1 MCPKFKLLQ
10 TYAKN
15 NYIPNM
21 KKKLDLK
28 EYGEQFRF
36 TLFKMPP
43 AWRFI
48 QEHRLWEG
56 FWKYGW
62 VSRLL
67 IVAALLIGLKFL
79 SIAVNWFQN
88 ISAGNPQ
95 QAFQSMGM
103 LAEQFFTEGFGFMF
117 SGSMKYVMLIL
128 LEVLVFHFSRR
139 TVYILT
145 GNEANAEFQDFV
157 DAQVRMIKVGV
168 YAWVMELIF
177 TIMFKVFFGIFGFLD
192 FLQPAFVF
200 AIQCYFLGFAILDNY
215 HEQFGLSIKES
226 RQYALNY
233 IGVAA
238 AAGLVAYLLM
248 LVPVA
253 GVIAA
258 PILTS
263 VAATLVMYELSDL
276 HILGK
281 EALGEPEEVV

>member
-1 MCPKFKLLQ
+1 MK
-10 TYAKN
+10 TTSISA
-15 NYIPNM
+15 NM
-21 KKKLDLK
+21 KRKIDIK
-28 EYGEQFRF
+28 EYSEQFRY
-36 TLFKMPP
+36 TLFKMV
-43 AWRFI
+43 AARRFI

-62 VSRLL
+62 VSRFL
-67 IVAALLIGLKFL
+67 VVVALLIGLKFL
-79 SIAVNWFQN
+79 SIAINWFQN
-88 ISAGNPQ
+88 FSAGNPG

-103 LAEQFFTEGFGFMF
+103 LAEQFFTEGFGFLF
-117 SGSMKYVMLIL
+117 SGGMKYAMLIL

-145 GNEANAEFQDFV
+145 GKDTDATFHEFV
-157 DAQVRMIKVGV
+157 DAQVRMIKVGI

-177 TIMFKVFFGIFGFLD
+177 TILFKVFFGIFGFID
-192 FLQPAFVF
+192 FLQPACVF

-215 HEQFGLSIKES
+215 HEQFELTIKES
-226 RQYALNY
+226 SRYALNY
-233 IGVAA
+233 VGVAA
-238 AAGLVAYLLM
+238 AAGLVAYLMM

-263 VAATLVMYELSDL
+263 VAVTIVMYELSDL

-281 EALGEPEEVV
+281 EALGEAEEVV